1 MEFSLTINQKQIHE
15 NFPVLDIKDA
25 AIIDFLTRFSH
36 AKKIKKRIIGTD
48 VYYWFDYG
56 KIASENPLLKL
67 DRESIR
73 KRVRNIC
80 KLGILNAHPDNQGGE
95 VYFAFGDNYEKTHR
109 ADLPEVEA
117 QTSGKQSRTHRANN
131 PELLAKHRANNPDNH
146 NNHLSVNQDQG
157 ERTPPAPNPSNLQS
171 QKKEMGLVAPPGFG
185 NFDHFSGFGLDYLKT
200 PETVKAETPP
210 LPKVAPKGIPPV
222 RLDAKEIR
230 GLVDLTETY
239 PFGFCETCQGQKVVG
254 GRNGLIECPTCEG
267 TGLGNGRTESEN
279 PPPAQFEVTA
289 IASPTELPG
298 VTLVEAA
305 PIHHRRNGRIEIP
318 DEAAAEILPWAKG
331 DGEQTVKSWYDRA
344 FRQHSPKDVE
354 DMVMRFSTV
363 FLSSEKAAF
372 RDMMET
378 NPLSFFKRRFAGFVA
393 DQKQYDRNN
402 APKEGGATRQTPPQ
416 NYTSQTRH

>member
-171 QKKEMGLVAPPGFG
+171 QKNESGLVAPPGFG

>member
-1 MEFSLTINQKQIHE
+1 MSIKPLKKRSTTIHE
-15 NFPVLDIKDA
+15 DVRRTLGISRDIYAFCAYVHYRCADSRQKRSGWCCDNKQDVADFVGVTRRGLYKMAERVQEIGLIEISGSGDYRTTPKWIDA
-25 AIIDFLTRFSH
+25 ESKREQSSQNKEADTGN
-36 AKKIKKRIIGTD
+36 KVPKKREQSSQ
-48 VYYWFDYG
+48 
-56 KIASENPLLKL
+56 KNSENGNKVP
-67 DRESIR
+67 
-73 KRVRNIC
+73 N
-80 KLGILNAHPDNQGGE
+80 
-95 VYFAFGDNYEKTHR
+95 
-109 ADLPEVEA
+109 
-117 QTSGKQSRTHRANN
+117 RTLYTEIENKI
-131 PELLAKHRANNPDNH
+131 E
-146 NNHLSVNQDQG
+146 G
-157 ERTPPAPNPSNLQS
+157 ERNTPATNPSNLQS
-171 QKKEMGLVAPPGFG
+171 QKNESGLVSPPGFG

>member
-1 MEFSLTINQKQIHE
+1 MSIKPLKKRSTTIHE
-15 NFPVLDIKDA
+15 DVRRMLGISRDVYAFCGYVHYRCADSRQKRSGWCCDNKQDVADFVGVTRRGLFKMAERVQEIGLIEISGSGDYRTTPKWIDA
-25 AIIDFLTRFSH
+25 ESKREQSSQNKEADTGN
-36 AKKIKKRIIGTD
+36 KVPKKREQSSQ
-48 VYYWFDYG
+48 
-56 KIASENPLLKL
+56 KNSENGNKVPNRTLYTEIENKI
-67 DRESIR
+67 E
-73 KRVRNIC
+73 
-80 KLGILNAHPDNQGGE
+80 GE
-95 VYFAFGDNYEKTHR
+95 T
-109 ADLPEVEA
+109 
-117 QTSGKQSRTHRANN
+117 
-131 PELLAKHRANNPDNH
+131 
-146 NNHLSVNQDQG
+146 
-157 ERTPPAPNPSNLQS
+157 TPPAPNPLNLQS
-171 QKKEMGLVAPPGFG
+171 KKNESGLVSPPGFG

>member
-1 MEFSLTINQKQIHE
+1 MSIKPLKKRSTTIHE
-15 NFPVLDIKDA
+15 DVRRMLGISRDVYAFCGYVHYRCADSRQKRSGWCCDNKQDVADFVGVTRRGLFKMAERVQEIGLIEISGSGDYRTTPKWIDA
-25 AIIDFLTRFSH
+25 ESKREQSSQNKEADTGN
-36 AKKIKKRIIGTD
+36 KVPKKREQSSQ
-48 VYYWFDYG
+48 
-56 KIASENPLLKL
+56 KNSENGNKVP
-67 DRESIR
+67 
-73 KRVRNIC
+73 N
-80 KLGILNAHPDNQGGE
+80 
-95 VYFAFGDNYEKTHR
+95 
-109 ADLPEVEA
+109 
-117 QTSGKQSRTHRANN
+117 RTLYTEIENKI
-131 PELLAKHRANNPDNH
+131 E
-146 NNHLSVNQDQG
+146 G
-157 ERTPPAPNPSNLQS
+157 ERTPPAPNPLNLQS
-171 QKKEMGLVAPPGFG
+171 KKNESGLVSPPGFG

-210 LPKVAPKGIPPV
+210 LPKVAPKGILPV

-318 DEAAAEILPWAKG
+318 DEAVAEILPWAKG

-402 APKEGGATRQTPPQ
+402 APKEGGATRQTPPSNFQ
-416 NYTSQTRH
+416 TSTRH

>member
-1 MEFSLTINQKQIHE
+1 MSKSSHSFSVDIAAQEGLIEAILLQHIYFLQTSFLERDQDPNTAWVRRSVRAYHITYPYLTDKKISGALDRMEERDLIRSKIE
-15 NFPVLDIKDA
+15 NKVSYDRTKSVQL
-25 AIIDFLTRFSH
+25 
-36 AKKIKKRIIGTD
+36 AKKGWAYFRENAFDKRENGKD
-48 VYYWFDYG
+48 EKENGFDQTG
-56 KIASENPLLKL
+56 
-67 DRESIR
+67 ES
-73 KRVRNIC
+73 
-80 KLGILNAHPDNQGGE
+80 LQGSYIPF
-95 VYFAFGDNYEKTHR
+95 VDSF
-109 ADLPEVEA
+109 VE
-117 QTSGKQSRTHRANN
+117 
-131 PELLAKHRANNPDNH
+131 
-146 NNHLSVNQDQG
+146 G
-157 ERTPPAPNPSNLQS
+157 ERTPPAPNPLNLQS
-171 QKKEMGLVAPPGFG
+171 KKNESGLVSPPGFG

-402 APKEGGATRQTPPQ
+402 APKEGGATRQTPPSNFQ
-416 NYTSQTRH
+416 TSTRH